1 MGYYC
6 RLCFLFYSNEE
17 TAKKSHCSS
26 RQHYDKLQ
34 VRPHPLRQSPTHT
47 PAAAHLMFPACGFV
61 SETSGKGAEQ
71 SGEEGGR
78 RSAQEALKGGANLFF
93 IFIFIFLL
101 FEFYYLIFIIV
112 TSFSWI
118 QSTADESSFFLL
130 VFIDLAVCRGPACSY
145 TLAASMLTCS
155 QVSSDRSITIPE
167 TITRNVSQ
175 FSLQSLNPSQLCRYG
190 H

>member
-17 TAKKSHCSS
+17 TAKRSHCSS

-34 VRPHPLRQSPTHT
+34 VRPHPLCQSPTPT

-78 RSAQEALKGGANLFF
+78 RSAQEALKGGANLF
-93 IFIFIFLL
+93 
-101 FEFYYLIFIIV
+101 LIFIIV